1 MSQYLET
8 NEIKVIAE
16 QGTSL
21 ATAIETKEIKL
32 DNFQSAKIVIKSSE
46 GDEATTTAK
55 VIALLPDET
64 EKELNNFEV
73 LVGGKEFE
81 LNVVANQL
89 AHYDATSFKIKVEAI
104 ADSNLTCEIIA
115 ILGEPRYAV
124 EE

>member
-8 NEIKVIAE
+8 NKIKVIADA
-16 QGTSL
+16 GTSL

-32 DNFQSAKIVIKSSE
+32 NNYQSAKIVIKSSE
-46 GDEATTTAK
+46 GEETTTTAK

-64 EKELNNFEV
+64 EKELNNFEAV
-73 LVGGKEFE
+73 VGGKEFE

-89 AHYDATSFKIKVEAI
+89 AHYDATSFKIRVDAI
-104 ADSNLTCEIIA
+104 SESSLTCEIIA

>member
-8 NEIKVIAE
+8 NKIKVIADA
-16 QGTSL
+16 GTSL

-32 DNFQSAKIVIKSSE
+32 DNYQSAKIVIKSSE
-46 GDEATTTAK
+46 GEETTTTAK
-55 VIALLPDET
+55 VIALLPDKT
-64 EKELNNFEV
+64 EKELNNFEAV
-73 LVGGKEFE
+73 VGGKEFE

-89 AHYDATSFKIKVEAI
+89 AHYDATSFKIKVDAI
-104 ADSNLTCEIIA
+104 SESSLTCEIIA

>member
-32 DNFQSAKIVIKSSE
+32 DNYQSAKIVIKSSE
-46 GDEATTTAK
+46 GEEATTTAK

-73 LVGGKEFE
+73 VVGGKEFE

>member
-89 AHYDATSFKIKVEAI
+89 AHYDATSFKIKVDAI
-104 ADSNLTCEIIA
+104 SESSLTCEIIA